1 MLRIPCPHCGPRDA
15 QEFTNGGEA
24 NIARPDP
31 ATASDAQWG
40 DYLFMR
46 DNPVGVVEERWVHL
60 HGCRQWIVVRR
71 DTRSNRVLGA
81 RAAAGG
87 SW

>member
-1 MLRIPCPHCGPRDA
+1 MLIIPCPHCGPRDEP
-15 QEFTNGGEA
+15 EFAYGGEA

-31 ATASDAQWG
+31 TRASHETWG

-46 DNPVGVVEERWVHL
+46 DNRAGVVEERWVHL

-71 DTRSNRVLGA
+71 DTRSNEITGA
-81 RAAAGG
+81 RLPG
-87 SW
+87 SGAE